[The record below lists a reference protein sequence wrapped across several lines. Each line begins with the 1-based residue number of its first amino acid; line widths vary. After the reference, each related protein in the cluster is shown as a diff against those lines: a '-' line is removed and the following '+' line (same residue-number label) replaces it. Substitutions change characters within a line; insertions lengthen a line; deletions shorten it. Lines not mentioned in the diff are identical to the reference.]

1 MKTLA
6 KHVAAQLKERTFCV
20 VFENDVERC
29 WPSNKMMH
37 AKRKKKIQSFA
48 ESQGW
53 TAAVLEGG
61 FGTRAII
68 SRRNGIGLV

>member
-6 KHVAAQLKERTFCV
+6 KHVAERLKERALCL

-29 WPSNKMMH
+29 WPSNKIAP
-37 AKRKKKIQSFA
+37 AKRTEGIQSFA

-53 TAAVLEGG
+53 TAAIVEGG
-61 FGTRAII
+61 FGTRVIFLQ
-68 SRRNGIGLV
+68 GLEPA

>member
-6 KHVAAQLKERTFCV
+6 KHVTEGLEERAFCL

-29 WPSNKMMH
+29 WPSSKITH
-37 AKRKKKIQSFA
+37 SKRTEEIQSFA

-53 TAAVLEGG
+53 TAAVVEGG
-61 FGTRAII
+61 FGTRVIF
-68 SRRNGIGLV
+68 RQGLEPA